1 MKKTNQK
8 NNKKGFKMYSQWQTI
23 LEFIAIAILI
33 YIISSIEN
41 IFNVE
46 YLKLVGVLVVVF
58 IVDCELIYKFGK

>member
-23 LEFIAIAILI
+23 LEFIAIAIII
-33 YIISSIEN
+33 YIVSSIEN

-46 YLKLVGVLVVVF
+46 YLKLVGILVVIF
-58 IVDCELIYKFGK
+58 IVDCELIHKFGK

>member
-23 LEFIAIAILI
+23 LEFIAIAI
-33 YIISSIEN
+33 IIFIVSSIEN

-46 YLKLVGVLVVVF
+46 YLKLVGILVVIF
-58 IVDCELIYKFGK
+58 IVDCELIHKFGK

>member
-1 MKKTNQK
+1 MKKTKQK

-23 LEFIAIAILI
+23 LEFIAMAILI

-46 YLKLVGVLVVVF
+46 YLKLVGILVVIF
-58 IVDCELIYKFGK
+58 IVDCELIHKFGK

>member
-1 MKKTNQK
+1 MKKSNQK

-46 YLKLVGVLVVVF
+46 YLKLVGILVVVF
-58 IVDCELIYKFGK
+58 IVDCELIHKFGK

>member
-33 YIISSIEN
+33 YIVSSIEN

-46 YLKLVGVLVVVF
+46 YLKLVGILVVVF
-58 IVDCELIYKFGK
+58 IVDCELIHKFGK

>member
-23 LEFIAIAILI
+23 LEFIAIAI
-33 YIISSIEN
+33 IIFIVSSIES

-46 YLKLVGVLVVVF
+46 YLKLVGILVVIF
-58 IVDCELIYKFGK
+58 IVDCELIHKFGK

>member
-1 MKKTNQK
+1 MKKSNQK

-46 YLKLVGVLVVVF
+46 YLKLVSVLVVVF
-58 IVDCELIYKFGK
+58 IVDCELIHKFGK